1 MAGRPRKTA
10 PELLIAGTWR
20 RDRHGGRSL
29 SPTDPLGAPPPHLT
43 PEQRICWL
51 ETATSAPWLRLPD
64 RPQVELYAC
73 LMAEARADFAGMS
86 AARLGLLS
94 RQASKLALGPV
105 DRTRLTLSPDRVDK
119 NPFDEFDDVP
129 VKLFK
134 PGSH

>member
-1 MAGRPRKTA
+1 M
-10 PELLIAGTWR
+10 
-20 RDRHGGRSL
+20 
-29 SPTDPLGAPPPHLT
+29 
-43 PEQRICWL
+43 
-51 ETATSAPWLRLPD
+51 
-64 RPQVELYAC
+64 ELYAC

-119 NPFDEFDDVP
+119 NPFDEFADPP

-134 PGSH
+134 PVVAK